1 MDKLWAPWRI
11 KYISALNKKK
21 GCIFCHAQSGK
32 TEGQVVF
39 KTKYSVVMLNI
50 FPYNNG
56 HILIAPR
63 AHIRDIAQLNDAQLL
78 DLMRSLN
85 KAKSLLQKTLKPD
98 GFNIGINLGRAAGAG
113 ITAHMH
119 LHIVPRWVGD
129 TNFISTIAGTK
140 VISQSLEELLK
151 RLKKCLKQEK

>member
-32 TEGQVVF
+32 TEDQVVF

-78 DLMRSLN
+78 DLMHSLN
-85 KAKSLLQKTLKPD
+85 KAKSLLEKTLKPD

-151 RLKKCLKQEK
+151 LLKKCLKQEK